1 MKQIYRQL
9 ALRIGLGGV
18 AGVVLLVPMG
28 GLFNDL
34 VSGGLI
40 AMGPHTPFR
49 LVSSELVRLVGSQ
62 PLALVI
68 QLLLYFALG
77 ALLGLAGCCP

>member
-1 MKQIYRQL
+1 MSWLNKQ
-9 ALRIGLGGV
+9 AFLRMGWGGI
-18 AGVVLLVPMG
+18 AGIVLLLPLG

-49 LVSSELVRLVGSQ
+49 LVSADLSLIHISEPTR
-62 PLALVI
+62 P
-68 QLLLYFALG
+68 
-77 ALLGLAGCCP
+77 